1 MIRPSEEE
9 LAWEPKNRN
18 LAPAPT
24 TLYWHLY
31 LGTGIA
37 TVGTLVFTALLIAL
51 LIVAGAATAVGGSLI
66 LASKRRRALLGGD
79 RKQLTTGSTRDLV
92 ERGFSDLRVDDIV
105 QYSGQDFLVEGVIR
119 YDEAGHQWSMAH
131 IVDGKDHQWLL
142 VGLERTG
149 SASKRLLQPTS
160 EIDMNGYPSEL
171 LVVGDERFSFDK
183 RGTAT
188 TSLDGNTGSLGGS
201 SASKGGSVHRCR
213 WWNYQA
219 PGDKTLLVEQWGDD
233 YRVLIGRSVGDTDL
247 EMMPGS

>member
-1 MIRPSEEE
+1 MYVG
-9 LAWEPKNRN
+9 A
-18 LAPAPT
+18 
-24 TLYWHLY
+24 
-31 LGTGIA
+31 GIV
-37 TVGTLVFTALLIAL
+37 TVGSLVFTALLIAV
-51 LIVAGAATAVGGSLI
+51 LIIAGAATAVGGSLI
-66 LASKRRRALLGGD
+66 LASQRRKALPGGGN
-79 RKQLTTGSTRDLV
+79 KQLPAGSARDLI
-92 ERGFSDLRVDDIV
+92 ERGFADLRVDDIV
-105 QYSGQDFLVEGVIR
+105 QYSGKDYLVEGVIR

-149 SASKRLLQPTS
+149 SASKRLLQPTK
-160 EIDMNGYPSEL
+160 EVDMNGYPPEML
-171 LVVGDERFSFDK
+171 MVGDKKFSFDK

-188 TSLDGNTGSLGGS
+188 TSLHGNTGTLGG
-201 SASKGGSVHRCR
+201 GSEGTTVHRCR